1 LLLSDADTSLA
12 FLRLSFTD
20 PLLCLTISATLREK
34 PITSSSTEHPLVRF
48 LKTCDGVDIPDSPKV
63 FDQAETKDNDDNMNG
78 FEEVNLLEGL
88 LAGK

>member
-1 LLLSDADTSLA
+1 MLIPLLA
-12 FLRLSFTD
+12 FLRLSFAE

-48 LKTCDGVDIPDSPKV
+48 LKTYDGVSIPDSPQV
-63 FDQAETKDNDDNMNG
+63 FDQIETKDDDDNMNT

-88 LAGK
+88 LAGQ